1 MYERLN
7 ECPNCK
13 SEEFR
18 NHMICKDFSVSQESF
33 AIVKCK
39 KCELLFTNPRPTI
52 ENLHKYYQSE
62 NYVSHANKSNSPINA
77 AYKFA
82 RLFTLN
88 NKVKLVKKFHKNGN
102 LLDYGC
108 GTGAFLNVARKNG
121 FNVTGYEPSS
131 DAHKEIDKTLKPSIL
146 DKIDDLTFK
155 KHFHII
161 TLWHVLE
168 HISDLSET
176 VERLKKMLHPEGRLI
191 IAVPNNESYDATY
204 YKEYWAAYDLP
215 RHLYHFTPKTI
226 KGLLSSHK
234 LRIESTDPM
243 PLDSFYVSLLSEK
256 YKTGSSNYVKAIS
269 IGLKSNKMAKKTND
283 YSSLIYIVKR
293 S

>member
-1 MYERLN
+1 MYERLDN
-7 ECPNCK
+7 CPNCK
-13 SEEFR
+13 SEEFK

-52 ENLHKYYQSE
+52 ENLHKYYLSE

-82 RLFTLN
+82 RTFTLN
-88 NKVKLVKKFHKNGN
+88 NKTQFIKKIYKKGN

-108 GTGAFLNVARKNG
+108 GTGAFLRVAKQKG
-121 FNVTGYEPSS
+121 FDITGYEPNKE
-131 DAHKEIDKTLKPSIL
+131 AHKEIDATLKPFIF
-146 DKIDDLTFK
+146 DTIDSSSYK
-155 KHFHII
+155 RHFHLI

-176 VERLKKMLHPEGRLI
+176 VKQLKKMLHPEGRII
-191 IAVPNNESYDATY
+191 IAVPNHESYDAAY
-204 YKEYWAAYDLP
+204 YGEYWAAYDVP
-215 RHLYHFTPKTI
+215 RHLYHFSPKTM
-226 KGLLSSHK
+226 KGFLSNHK
-234 LRIESTDPM
+234 LKIQETRPM
-243 PLDSFYVSLLSEK
+243 PLDAYYVSLLSEK
-256 YKTGSSNYVKAIS
+256 YKTGSSNYIKAIS
-269 IGLKSNKMAKKTND
+269 VGTKSNTMAKKTNN
-283 YSSLIYIVKR
+283 YSSLIYVVK